1 MKDPTHLFEGEISP
15 ERILLA
21 RRISVYLQPTII
33 TIPTFLILCLPLL
46 PDWGAYLIAA
56 LVTTLF
62 LSVFLTILVYH
73 FSRKTNNVDGDIVK
87 REERITPM
95 LVAILFY
102 LAAGVAVLFIEAPQI
117 VKVFTWVYPVS
128 TTVMFV
134 ISLKWKISLHMS
146 GIAGPVAALGTA
158 LFPWGWIAAV
168 LLPIVAWARYV
179 QRKHTPAQLIGG
191 TVEGFCVTL
200 AMFALFL

>member
-15 ERILLA
+15 ERMLLA

-46 PDWGAYLIAA
+46 PDWGAYLVAA

-62 LSVFLTILVYH
+62 LSVFLTLLVYH

-102 LAAGVAVLFIEAPQI
+102 LIAGIAILFVEAPQI

-128 TTVMFV
+128 TSVMFL

-158 LFPWGWIAAV
+158 IFPWGWVTVV
-168 LLPIVAWARYV
+168 LLPIVAWSRYV
-179 QRKHTPAQLIGG
+179 QRKHTPAQLVAGA
-191 TVEGFCVTL
+191 VEGFCVTL
-200 AMFALFL
+200 TMFALFL

>member
-1 MKDPTHLFEGEISP
+1 M
-15 ERILLA
+15 
-21 RRISVYLQPTII
+21 YLQPTII

-73 FSRKTNNVDGDIVK
+73 FSRKTNNATAEISAVIGT
-87 REERITPM
+87 ERITPM

-128 TTVMFV
+128 TTVMFA